1 MNKKYV
7 LIVFTF
13 IAMQLSTFIGTP
25 LFFQIGTDVFHIDPQ
40 EMRVN
45 AVGYWILFSFS
56 MGLAI
61 ILFLLRKNEKY
72 TNIEKSEP
80 LPAAESFAWATGG
93 IFMALFAQFFAALV
107 EKAIG
112 INPGSEN
119 TQDIL
124 KLIEL
129 FPTVVI
135 VSSIIGPILEEIV
148 FRKVIFGSLY
158 NRFPFWAAALLS
170 SVIFAL
176 AHMEPI
182 HIILYSAMGFVF
194 AFLYVKTK
202 RIIVPIIAHVSM
214 NTFVVIVQL
223 FLADKLEEYTEG
235 AAQFVWW
242 IGGFFS

>member
-7 LIVFTF
+7 WIVLTF

-25 LFFQIGTDVFHIDPQ
+25 LFFQIGTNVLHIDPQ

-56 MGLAI
+56 VGLAI
-61 ILFLLRKNEKY
+61 VLFLLRKNEKY
-72 TNIEKSEP
+72 TKIEKSEP
-80 LPAAESFAWATGG
+80 LPVAESFAWAIGG
-93 IFMALFAQFFAALV
+93 IFMAFFAQIFASML
-107 EKAIG
+107 EQIIG

-119 TQDIL
+119 TQRIL
-124 KLIEL
+124 QLIKL
-129 FPTVVI
+129 FPTIVVI
-135 VSSIIGPILEEIV
+135 SSIIGPILEEIV

-176 AHMEPI
+176 AHTEPV

-214 NTFVVIVQL
+214 NTFVVIMQL
-223 FLADKLEEYTEG
+223 FLADKLKHYIQGGE
-235 AAQFVWW
+235 QLIWW